1 MAEPE
6 ENRIPWFLWPFW
18 ALWRLLTLILGA
30 TGRLVA
36 AILGIAL
43 MVVGLV
49 VSLTVVGAPIGIPL
63 DGGEVVVRAKGGL
76 DEVVLERDVESLPH
90 QCSALAGPSLDDE

>member
-1 MAEPE
+1 MAERRE
-6 ENRIPWFLWPFW
+6 RRIPWFLWPFW

-36 AILGIAL
+36 GLIGIAL
-43 MVVGLV
+43 MVVGVL

-63 DGGEVVVRAKGGL
+63 AALGFLLLLRAFF
-76 DEVVLERDVESLPH
+76 
-90 QCSALAGPSLDDE
+90 

>member
-1 MAEPE
+1 MARPLLSPGADTKGSPMAEHKE
-6 ENRIPWFLWPFW
+6 HRIPWFLWPFW

-36 AILGIAL
+36 GLIGIAL

-49 VSLTVVGAPIGIPL
+49 VSLTVVGAPIGLPL
-63 DGGEVVVRAKGGL
+63 A
-76 DEVVLERDVESLPH
+76 
-90 QCSALAGPSLDDE
+90 ALGF